1 MNPITFD
8 GLPSKLSTSNTIR
21 VHPDAGDR
29 VREWQRKTF
38 LPASV
43 LVSHVIM
50 SANVE
55 VPMQNNVFVT
65 EDAYAALCE
74 YERKSGISATEI
86 LSKIIMDTIA
96 KEDISC

>member
-1 MNPITFD
+1 MNAITFD
-8 GLPSKLSTSNTIR
+8 NLPSRISQSNVIR
-21 VHPDAGDR
+21 LHQDAGER

-43 LVSHVIM
+43 IVSHIIM

-55 VPMQNNVFVT
+55 TPSRNNVFVT

-74 YERKSGISATEI
+74 YERKSGYTATEI

-96 KEDISC
+96 KEDA

>member
-1 MNPITFD
+1 MNTITFE
-8 GLPSKLSTSNTIR
+8 GLPSKLSHSNTIR
-21 VHPDAGDR
+21 IHKDAGDR

-55 VPMQNNVFVT
+55 VPMQNNVLLT
-65 EDAYAALCE
+65 DDAYTALCE
-74 YERKSGISATEI
+74 YERKSGISASEI
-86 LSKIIMDTIA
+86 LSKIVMDTIG
-96 KEDISC
+96 KED